1 MRLAHRIYQILFC
14 LIGLVNFGLVLFDA
28 TYLWK
33 LPYTRMTARD
43 VYLKHFPEIVK
54 KYDPVKGIEP
64 HRFTTKYLASADQA
78 FDLAAAGN
86 AKEAE
91 KVFAELIEMSREV
104 IDQRPGF
111 SHFSIAEKDGT
122 LQVIKNNIRERYGIE
137 SAKDSFARFWSK
149 DNLTPDRV
157 QAEREFFNK
166 QIRPFMEQNY
176 FRWIDEDGE
185 MRDYFYRIDIWFVA
199 FFWIDFLSRWGFAI
213 VRKKHRK
220 WYLFP
225 VRHAT
230 EIVNLIPP
238 HHAVWMRLLR
248 VVPLYFRMKKAGLL
262 PGEGIL
268 PEIIHDN
275 AALIAEE
282 ISGLVLVNILDQV
295 SVIVRNADTSGLLE
309 KDGARMTQEMLN
321 SQLDRI
327 ADRVIPDIEPQ
338 ITTLVIHSVYQ
349 AMGTY
354 LRTPLAPVLKLV
366 LVAVETA
373 IKDGLRAAL
382 SNDEGREQMK
392 EILRAFMAEG
402 VREVASPDNLKL
414 MQEQSAV
421 LLESLREEI
430 RRSMT

>member
-14 LIGLVNFGLVLFDA
+14 LIGLVNFAFVLFDA

-33 LPYTRMTARD
+33 LPYTRLTARD
-43 VYLKHFPEIVK
+43 VYLERFPDLVRR
-54 KYDPVKGIEP
+54 YDPVKGIDA
-64 HRFTTKYLASADQA
+64 HRFTAKYMASADQA
-78 FDLAAAGN
+78 FDLAQAGS
-86 AKEAE
+86 KDAE
-91 KVFAELIEMSREV
+91 KVFAELIDMSKEV

-122 LQVIKNNIRERYGIE
+122 LQVIKNRMREHYGLD

-149 DNLTPDRV
+149 DNLTPERIA
-157 QAEREFFNK
+157 AERAFYNK
-166 QIRPFMEQNY
+166 EIKPLLAQNY

-185 MRDYFYRIDIWFVA
+185 MRDYFFRIDIWFVA
-199 FFWIDFLSRWGFAI
+199 FFWLDFLVRWIFAI
-213 VRKKHRK
+213 VRGKQKK

-225 VRHAT
+225 IRHAT

-238 HHAVWMRLLR
+238 QHAAWMRLLR
-248 VVPLYFRMKKAGLL
+248 IVPLYLRMKKAGIL
-262 PGEGIL
+262 PGEGIV
-268 PEIIHDN
+268 PGIIHDN

-295 SVIVRNADTSGLLE
+295 AVIVKTADASGIME
-309 KDGARMTQEMLN
+309 KEGARMTQDMLGA
-321 SQLDRI
+321 QLDRI

-373 IKDGLRAAL
+373 IKDGLKAAL

-402 VREVASPDNLKL
+402 VREISSPENVKL
-414 MQEQSAV
+414 MQKQSAL
-421 LLESLREEI
+421 LLENLRDEI
-430 RRSMT
+430 QRSMT

>member
-33 LPYTRMTARD
+33 LPYTRLTARD
-43 VYLKHFPEIVK
+43 LYLEHFPDLVK
-54 KYDPVKGIEP
+54 RYDPVKGIDS
-64 HRFTTKYLASADQA
+64 HRFTAKYMASADQA

-86 AKEAE
+86 YKEAD
-91 KVFAELIEMSREV
+91 KVFAELIEMSKEV

-122 LQVIKNNIRERYGIE
+122 LQVIKNKIREHYGIE
-137 SAKDSFARFWSK
+137 SAKDSFARFWSRE
-149 DNLTPDRV
+149 NLTPERV
-157 QAEREFFNK
+157 ASERVFYNK
-166 QIRPFMEQNY
+166 EIKPLLAQNY

-185 MRDYFYRIDIWFVA
+185 MRDYFFRIDIWFVA
-199 FFWIDFLSRWGFAI
+199 FFWLDFLVRWGYAI
-213 VRKKHRK
+213 LRRKHRK

-248 VVPLYFRMKKAGLL
+248 IIPLYLRMKKAGLL
-262 PGEGIL
+262 PGEGIM

-295 SVIVRNADTSGLLE
+295 AVMVRTADASGIME
-309 KDGARMTQEMLN
+309 KDGARMTQDMLN
-321 SQLDRI
+321 AQLDRI
-327 ADRVIPDIEPQ
+327 ADRVIPDLEPQ

-392 EILRAFMAEG
+392 EILRGFMAEG
-402 VREVASPDNLKL
+402 VREIASPENVRLL
-414 MQEQSAV
+414 QEQSAT
-421 LLESLREEI
+421 LLQNLRDEI
-430 RRSMT
+430 QRSMT